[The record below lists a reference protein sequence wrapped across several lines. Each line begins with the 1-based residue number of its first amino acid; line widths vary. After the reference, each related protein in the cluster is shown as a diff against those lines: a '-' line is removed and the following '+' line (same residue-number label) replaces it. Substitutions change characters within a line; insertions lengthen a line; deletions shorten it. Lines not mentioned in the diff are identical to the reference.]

1 MFQTRIIKKQ
11 LHFKQPAGTS
21 RGVYTT
27 RDVWYILL
35 TDTGSRHY
43 GVGECA
49 PLPALSCD
57 DIPSYDEVLATA
69 CKNLEKNGEIDREAL
84 LPYPSILFGMETALL
99 HFRAR
104 SLQFWHTPFSK
115 GKEGIPI
122 NGLIWMGNF
131 DEMYRRIGEKMQQ
144 GFRCIK
150 LKIGA
155 IDFEKELELLAHIRR
170 HFTPAQIELRVD
182 ANGAFSPA
190 DALEKLHRLSEFQL
204 HSIEQPIR
212 AGQWNEMA
220 RLCAATPFPIALDEE
235 LIGINRRDRKI
246 ELLETIRPQY
256 IILKPSLHGG
266 ISGSEEWM
274 ELAAERG
281 IGSWVTSALESNIG
295 LNAIAQWCATLQPA
309 LPQGLG
315 TGLLFTDNIDY
326 PLHIEG
332 GLPLVPPR
340 RTRTR
345 LTKLAETMTKFCT
358 NRNKQT
364 ILIESIPYSNW
375 EIEMV
380 RMNIPA
386 DNRSFRQELFS
397 FLSEWFDPA
406 DTLPVHTSGS
416 TGKPKELY
424 VEKERMMESACLT
437 CSFLGLQKED
447 SALLCMPLQYIAGK
461 MVVIRALV
469 AGLDLLPVTPSG
481 HPLKDLTKAPVFA
494 AMIPMQVYNSLQ
506 VPEEKA
512 ILQQIRHLI
521 IGGGPIDS
529 QLNAALKDFPH
540 AVWSTYGMTETL
552 SHIALRRLNGP
563 EASDWYT
570 PFESIQIRLSK
581 ENTLV
586 IYAPEICEKE
596 LVTNDIAE
604 INGQNQFRILGRKDN
619 TINTGGVKVQIEQVE
634 AALKEHLSVPFLITS
649 APDEKFGEI
658 IVLLAE
664 GQLPDDIE
672 QTCTHQLPPYWRP
685 KRFVPVFK
693 LPLTETGKPDRAI
706 AKLLAQK

>member
-1 MFQTRIIKKQ
+1 M
-11 LHFKQPAGTS
+11 
-21 RGVYTT
+21 Y
-27 RDVWYILL
+27 
-35 TDTGSRHY
+35 
-43 GVGECA
+43 
-49 PLPALSCD
+49 AL
-57 DIPSYDEVLATA
+57 
-69 CKNLEKNGEIDREAL
+69 
-84 LPYPSILFGMETALL
+84 
-99 HFRAR
+99 
-104 SLQFWHTPFSK
+104 
-115 GKEGIPI
+115 
-122 NGLIWMGNF
+122 
-131 DEMYRRIGEKMQQ
+131 
-144 GFRCIK
+144 
-150 LKIGA
+150 A
-155 IDFEKELELLAHIRR
+155 IHCR
-170 HFTPAQIELRVD
+170 
-182 ANGAFSPA
+182 
-190 DALEKLHRLSEFQL
+190 
-204 HSIEQPIR
+204 
-212 AGQWNEMA
+212 
-220 RLCAATPFPIALDEE
+220 
-235 LIGINRRDRKI
+235 
-246 ELLETIRPQY
+246 
-256 IILKPSLHGG
+256 
-266 ISGSEEWM
+266 
-274 ELAAERG
+274 
-281 IGSWVTSALESNIG
+281 
-295 LNAIAQWCATLQPA
+295 
-309 LPQGLG
+309 
-315 TGLLFTDNIDY
+315 
-326 PLHIEG
+326 
-332 GLPLVPPR
+332 
-340 RTRTR
+340 
-345 LTKLAETMTKFCT
+345 
-358 NRNKQT
+358 
-364 ILIESIPYSNW
+364 
-375 EIEMV
+375 
-380 RMNIPA
+380 
-386 DNRSFRQELFS
+386 
-397 FLSEWFDPA
+397 
-406 DTLPVHTSGS
+406 
-416 TGKPKELY
+416 
-424 VEKERMMESACLT
+424 
-437 CSFLGLQKED
+437 
-447 SALLCMPLQYIAGK
+447 K

-649 APDEKFGEI
+649 APNEKFGEI